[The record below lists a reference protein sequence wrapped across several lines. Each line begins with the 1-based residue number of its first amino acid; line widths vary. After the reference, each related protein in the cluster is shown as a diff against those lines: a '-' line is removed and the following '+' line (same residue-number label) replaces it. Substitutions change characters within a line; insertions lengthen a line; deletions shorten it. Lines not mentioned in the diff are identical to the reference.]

1 MVAPSLLASAVAT
14 LHMPQLLDKSIEIL
28 GHRHL
33 RGPNMWSYNPA
44 LEVLIDIGDLEDY
57 PSDKIPGFYD
67 RLCNCLPSLFEH
79 RCSYGEPGGF
89 LKRVEEGTWPGH
101 ILEHLTI
108 ELQNLAGISGGFGRA
123 RDGGRRGVYK
133 VIVSA
138 TEEAVTLQAFKHA
151 RDLLLT
157 LIKDNG
163 DPVAQRNQIIEDLRE
178 LSDDFCLGPSTACIV
193 NAATARE
200 IPYIRLSSGNLVQ
213 LGYGAKQRRIWT
225 AETDQTSAIA
235 ETISRDKDLTKSL
248 LRSAG
253 VPTPEGRTVT
263 SPDDAWEAAQD
274 IGLPVVVKPIDGN
287 HGRGVFINLYT
298 QQEIEAAYAV
308 AIDEGSEVLVER
320 HIIGDEHRLLVV
332 GNKVVAAAKGETVWV
347 TGDGKHTVHELIQI
361 QINSDPRRGTAEEH
375 PLNPVRI
382 DSAVELELVRQ
393 KLTSDSIPALDQKV
407 LIQSNGNVAFDVT
420 DLVHPDVASQV
431 ALAARVVGLEIAG
444 IDLVAKD
451 ISKPLEDQ
459 NAAIVE
465 VNAGPGLLMHL
476 KPASGKPQPVGEAI
490 AEHLFPLNYDFRIP
504 IVGISGSKGRTVAA
518 EMVAHFARLTN
529 VHVGLSSN
537 KELHFGSRSV
547 YRTSKSNW
555 ENGRR
560 TLQNRAI
567 ELAVIENSNSSLLL
581 EGLSYDQ
588 CQVGIVLNIDPQ
600 GLFPEYNISD
610 EDQLFNVVR
619 TQVDVV
625 LPTGVC
631 VLNADDQMIVKM
643 IELSKGEVLFFS
655 EDPDSEVIAKHK
667 HNQGRFII
675 STPTAIT
682 LYQGNTEKIVIPVPT
697 LIQNYSKSE
706 WKPHLCLAAA
716 IGAAWGLEIPLN
728 IIEAGVET
736 FVPDATNN
744 IGA

>member
-1 MVAPSLLASAVAT
+1 
-14 LHMPQLLDKSIEIL
+14 MPQLLDKIIEIL
-28 GHRHL
+28 SHRHL

-57 PSDKIPGFYD
+57 PSDLIPGFYD
-67 RLCNCLPSLFEH
+67 RLSKCLPSLHEH

-108 ELQNLAGISGGFGRA
+108 ELQNLAGIAGGFGRA

-138 TEEAVTLQAFKHA
+138 TEEAVTLQAFKFA

-163 DPVAQRNQIIEDLRE
+163 DPIAQREQILEALRD
-178 LSDDFCLGPSTACIV
+178 LSDDLCLGPSTACIV
-193 NAATARE
+193 NAATVRE

-213 LGYGAKQRRIWT
+213 LGYGSKQRRIWT

-248 LRSAG
+248 LASAG

-308 AIDEGSEVLVER
+308 AINEGSEVLVER

-332 GNKVVAAAKGETVWV
+332 GNKVVAAAKGETVWI
-347 TGDGKHTVHELIQI
+347 TGDGKHTVLELIQI
-361 QINSDPRRGTAEEH
+361 QINSDPRRGTTEEC

-382 DSAVELELVRQ
+382 DSAVELELARQ
-393 KLTSDSIPALDQKV
+393 KLTGDSIPGVDQKV

-420 DLVHPDVASQV
+420 DLVHPEVAHQV

-444 IDLVAKD
+444 IDLVAQD
-451 ISKPLEDQ
+451 ISKPLEEQ

-476 KPASGKPQPVGEAI
+476 KPASGKPQPVGEEI
-490 AEHLFPLNYDFRIP
+490 ANHLFPPGYDFRIP
-504 IVGISGSKGRTVAA
+504 IVGISGNFGRTIVA
-518 EMVAHFARLTN
+518 EMVAHFIRLTN
-529 VHVGLSSN
+529 AHVGLSTSN
-537 KELHFGSRSV
+537 GLYFGSRTIKQ
-547 YRTSKSNW
+547 TSSSHW
-555 ENGRR
+555 ENARR

-567 ELAVIENSNSSLLL
+567 EVAVLENDNASLLL
-581 EGLSYDQ
+581 EGLAYDQ
-588 CQVGIVLNIDPQ
+588 CQVGVVLNVDPLK
-600 GLFPEYNISD
+600 LFPEHNISD

-625 LPTGVC
+625 LPTGTSI
-631 VLNADDQMIVKM
+631 LNADDPMILKM
-643 IELSKGEVLFFS
+643 AELSKGEVMYFS
-655 EDPDSEVIAKHK
+655 QDPSSSVVTTHQE
-667 HNQGRFII
+667 NNGRSII
-675 STPTAIT
+675 VSPSIIT
-682 LYQGNTEKIVIPVPT
+682 LKQGKVDKLKIPIPPT
-697 LIQNYSKSE
+697 MRDTSLE
-706 WKPHLCLAAA
+706 WAPNLSLAAA
-716 IGAAWGLEIPLN
+716 IGAAWALDIPFN
-728 IIEAGVET
+728 VIEAGVET
-736 FVPDATNN
+736 FTSNSN
-744 IGA
+744 IPAGV

>member
-1 MVAPSLLASAVAT
+1 
-14 LHMPQLLDKSIEIL
+14 MPQLLDKTIEIL
-28 GHRHL
+28 SHRHL

-57 PSDKIPGFYD
+57 PSDLVPGFYD
-67 RLCNCLPSLFEH
+67 RLYKCLPSLHEH

-108 ELQNLAGISGGFGRA
+108 ELQNLAGIAGGFGRA

-138 TEEAVTLQAFKHA
+138 TEEAVTLQAFTHA

-163 DPVAQRNQIIEDLRE
+163 DAIAQRDQIIEDLRE
-178 LSDDFCLGPSTACIV
+178 LSDDLCLGPSTACIV
-193 NAATARE
+193 NAATVRE
-200 IPYIRLSSGNLVQ
+200 IPHIRLSSGNLVQ
-213 LGYGAKQRRIWT
+213 LGYGSKQRRIWT

-248 LRSAG
+248 LASAG

-287 HGRGVFINLYT
+287 HGRGVFINLHT

-308 AIDEGSEVLVER
+308 AINEGSEVLVER

-347 TGDGKHTVHELIQI
+347 TGDGKHSVLELIQI
-361 QINSDPRRGTAEEH
+361 QINSDPRRGTTEEY

-382 DSAVELELVRQ
+382 DSAVELELARQ
-393 KLTSDSIPALDQKV
+393 KLAGDSIPGIDQKV

-420 DLVHPDVASQV
+420 DLVHPEVAHQV
-431 ALAARVVGLEIAG
+431 ALAARIVGLEIAG
-444 IDLVAKD
+444 VDLVAQD
-451 ISKPLEDQ
+451 ISKPLEVQ

-476 KPASGKPQPVGEAI
+476 KPASGKPQPVGEEI
-490 AEHLFPLNYDFRIP
+490 ANHLFPPGYDFRIP
-504 IVGISGSKGRTVAA
+504 IIGVSGNSGRTIVA
-518 EMVAHFARLTN
+518 EMVAHFIRLTN
-529 VHVGLSSN
+529 VHVGLS
-537 KELHFGSRSV
+537 
-547 YRTSKSNW
+547 TSKGLYFGNRNIKRNSTSHWDNA
-555 ENGRR
+555 RR
-560 TLQNRAI
+560 TLQNRAV
-567 ELAVIENSNSSLLL
+567 EAAVIESDNASLLL
-581 EGLSYDQ
+581 EGLAYDQ
-588 CQVGIVLNIDPQ
+588 CQIGIVLNIDPLQ
-600 GLFPEYNISD
+600 LFPEHNIAD

-625 LPTGVC
+625 LPTGIN
-631 VLNADDQMIVKM
+631 VLNADDPMIVKM
-643 IELSKGEVLFFS
+643 AELSKGEVMYFS
-655 EDPDSEVIAKHK
+655 EDPTSSVIAEHQAKD
-667 HNQGRFII
+667 GRSII
-675 STPTAIT
+675 VSPSVIT
-682 LYQGNTEKIVIPVPT
+682 LKQGKLDKLVIPIPPAVKAST
-697 LIQNYSKSE
+697 LD
-706 WKPHLCLAAA
+706 WTPHLSLAAA
-716 IGAAWGLEIPLN
+716 IGAAWALDIPFN
-728 IIEAGVET
+728 VIEAGVET
-736 FVPDATNN
+736 FVSDAT
-744 IGA
+744 IPVGA

>member
-1 MVAPSLLASAVAT
+1 
-14 LHMPQLLDKSIEIL
+14 MPQLLDKTIEIL
-28 GHRHL
+28 SHRHL

-57 PSDKIPGFYD
+57 PSDLIPGFYD
-67 RLCNCLPSLFEH
+67 RLSKCLPSLHEH

-108 ELQNLAGISGGFGRA
+108 ELQNLAGIAGGFGRA

-138 TEEAVTLQAFKHA
+138 TEEAVTLQAFQYA

-163 DPVAQRNQIIEDLRE
+163 DFVSQREKIIEDLRD
-178 LSDDFCLGPSTACIV
+178 LSDDLCLGPSTACIV

-213 LGYGAKQRRIWT
+213 LGYGSKQRRIWT

-248 LRSAG
+248 LASAG

-308 AIDEGSEVLVER
+308 AINEGSEVLVER

-332 GNKVVAAAKGETVWV
+332 GNKVVAAAKGETVWI
-347 TGDGKHTVHELIQI
+347 TGDGKHTVLELIQI
-361 QINSDPRRGTAEEH
+361 QINSDPRRGTTEEC
-375 PLNPVRI
+375 PLNLVRI
-382 DSAVELELVRQ
+382 DSAVELELARQ
-393 KLTSDSIPALDQKV
+393 KLTGDSIPSVDQKV

-420 DLVHPDVASQV
+420 DLVHPEVAHQV

-444 IDLVAKD
+444 IDLVAQD
-451 ISKPLEDQ
+451 ISKPLESQ

-476 KPASGKPQPVGEAI
+476 KPASGKPQPVGEEI
-490 AEHLFPLNYDFRIP
+490 ANHLFPPGYDFRIP
-504 IVGISGSKGRTVAA
+504 IVGISGNSGRTVVA
-518 EMVAHFARLTN
+518 EMVAHFIRLTN
-529 VHVGLSSN
+529 MHVGLSTSN
-537 KELHFGSRSV
+537 GLYFGSRTIKQ
-547 YRTSKSNW
+547 TSSSHW
-555 ENGRR
+555 ENARR

-567 ELAVIENSNSSLLL
+567 EVAVIENDNASLLL
-581 EGLSYDQ
+581 EGLAYDQ
-588 CQVGIVLNIDPQ
+588 CQVGIVLNIDPLR
-600 GLFPEYNISD
+600 LFPEHNISE

-625 LPTGVC
+625 LPTGTS
-631 VLNADDQMIVKM
+631 VLNADDAMIVKM
-643 IELSKGEVLFFS
+643 TELSKGEVMYFS
-655 EDPDSEVIAKHK
+655 QDPNSPVIAAHQEKD
-667 HNQGRFII
+667 GRSMIV
-675 STPTAIT
+675 SPSVIT
-682 LYQGNTEKIVIPVPT
+682 LKQGKLDALVIPIPPAVQGSSLDWAPN
-697 LIQNYSKSE
+697 LS
-706 WKPHLCLAAA
+706 LAAA
-716 IGAAWGLEIPLN
+716 IGAAWALDIPFN
-728 IIEAGVET
+728 VIEAGVET
-736 FVPDATNN
+736 FVSNSN
-744 IGA
+744 IAAGT

>member
-1 MVAPSLLASAVAT
+1 
-14 LHMPQLLDKSIEIL
+14 
-28 GHRHL
+28 
-33 RGPNMWSYNPA
+33 MWSYNPA

-57 PSDKIPGFYD
+57 PSDLIPGFYD
-67 RLCNCLPSLFEH
+67 RLCKCLPSLHEH

-108 ELQNLAGISGGFGRA
+108 ELQNLAGIAGGFGRA

-138 TEEAVTLQAFKHA
+138 TEEAVTLQAFKFA

-157 LIKDNG
+157 LIQDNG
-163 DPVAQRNQIIEDLRE
+163 DAIAQREQIIEELRD
-178 LSDDFCLGPSTACIV
+178 LSDDLCLGPSTACIV
-193 NAATARE
+193 NAATVRE

-248 LRSAG
+248 LASAG
-253 VPTPEGRTVT
+253 VPIPEGRVVT

-308 AIDEGSEVLVER
+308 AINEGSEVLVER

-332 GNKVVAAAKGETVWV
+332 GNKVVAAAKGETVWI
-347 TGDGKHTVHELIQI
+347 TGDGKHTVLELIQI
-361 QINSDPRRGTAEEH
+361 QINSDPRRGTTEEC

-382 DSAVELELVRQ
+382 DSAVELELARQ
-393 KLTSDSIPALDQKV
+393 KLTGESIPELDQKV

-420 DLVHPDVASQV
+420 DLVHPEVAHQV

-444 IDLVAKD
+444 IDLVAQD
-451 ISKPLEDQ
+451 ISKPLESQ

-476 KPASGKPQPVGEAI
+476 KPASGTPQPVGEEI
-490 AEHLFPLNYDFRIP
+490 ANHLFPPGYDFRIP
-504 IVGISGSKGRTVAA
+504 IVGVSGNSGRTIVA
-518 EMVAHFARLTN
+518 EMIAHFTRLTN
-529 VHVGLSSN
+529 VHVGLSTSN
-537 KELHFGSRSV
+537 GLYFGN
-547 YRTSKSNW
+547 RTIKQTSSSHW
-555 ENGRR
+555 ENARR

-567 ELAVIENSNSSLLL
+567 EVAVLENDNASLLL
-581 EGLSYDQ
+581 EGLAYDQ
-588 CQVGIVLNIDPQ
+588 CQVGVVLNIDPLK
-600 GLFPEYNISD
+600 LFPEHNISE

-625 LPTGVC
+625 LPTGTS
-631 VLNADDQMIVKM
+631 VLNADDPMIVKM
-643 IELSKGEVLFFS
+643 AELSKGEVMYFS
-655 EDPDSEVIAKHK
+655 QEPDSPVVTVHQEKD
-667 HNQGRFII
+667 GRSII
-675 STPTAIT
+675 VSPSVIT
-682 LYQGNTEKIVIPVPT
+682 LKQGKVDKLVIPIPSAVKEAS
-697 LIQNYSKSE
+697 LE
-706 WKPHLCLAAA
+706 WAPHLSLAAA
-716 IGAAWGLEIPLN
+716 IGAAWALDIPFN
-728 IIEAGVET
+728 VIEAGVET
-736 FVPDATNN
+736 FVSSSN
-744 IGA
+744 IPPEA

>member
-1 MVAPSLLASAVAT
+1 
-14 LHMPQLLDKSIEIL
+14 MPQLLDKTIEIL
-28 GHRHL
+28 SHRHL

-57 PSDKIPGFYD
+57 PSDLIPGFYD
-67 RLCNCLPSLFEH
+67 RLSKCLPSLHEH

-108 ELQNLAGISGGFGRA
+108 ELQNLAGIAGGFGRA

-138 TEEAVTLQAFKHA
+138 TEEAVTLQAFKFA

-163 DPVAQRNQIIEDLRE
+163 DAIAQREKIIEELRD
-178 LSDDFCLGPSTACIV
+178 LSDDLCLGPSTACIV
-193 NAATARE
+193 NAATIRE

-213 LGYGAKQRRIWT
+213 LGYGSKQRRIWT

-248 LRSAG
+248 LASAG

-308 AIDEGSEVLVER
+308 AIEEGSEVLVER

-332 GNKVVAAAKGETVWV
+332 GNKVVAAAKGETVWI
-347 TGDGKHTVHELIQI
+347 TGDGKHTVLELIQI
-361 QINSDPRRGTAEEH
+361 QINSDPRRGTTEEC
-375 PLNPVRI
+375 PLNLVRI
-382 DSAVELELVRQ
+382 DSAVELELARQ
-393 KLTSDSIPALDQKV
+393 KLTGDSIPSIDQKV

-420 DLVHPDVASQV
+420 DLVHPEVAHQV

-444 IDLVAKD
+444 IDLVAQD
-451 ISKPLEDQ
+451 ISKPLESQ

-476 KPASGKPQPVGEAI
+476 KPASGKPQPVGEEI
-490 AEHLFPLNYDFRIP
+490 ANHLFPPGYDFRIP
-504 IVGISGSKGRTVAA
+504 IVGISGNSGRTVVA
-518 EMVAHFARLTN
+518 EMVAHFIRLTN
-529 VHVGLSSN
+529 MHVGLSTN
-537 KELHFGSRSV
+537 NGLYFGSRTIKQ
-547 YRTSKSNW
+547 TSSSHW
-555 ENGRR
+555 ENARR

-567 ELAVIENSNSSLLL
+567 EVAVIENDNASLLL
-581 EGLSYDQ
+581 EGLAYDQ
-588 CQVGIVLNIDPQ
+588 CQVGIVLNIDPLK
-600 GLFPEYNISD
+600 LFPEHNISE

-625 LPTGVC
+625 LPTGTS
-631 VLNADDQMIVKM
+631 VLNADDSMIVRM
-643 IELSKGEVLFFS
+643 AELSKGEVMYFS
-655 EDPDSEVIAKHK
+655 QDPASSVIAEHQEKD
-667 HNQGRFII
+667 GRSII
-675 STPTAIT
+675 VSPSVIT
-682 LYQGNTEKIVIPVPT
+682 LKQGKLDALVIPIPPAVQSSSLDWAPN
-697 LIQNYSKSE
+697 LS
-706 WKPHLCLAAA
+706 LAAA
-716 IGAAWGLEIPLN
+716 IGAAWALDIPFN
-728 IIEAGVET
+728 VIEAGVET
-736 FVPDATNN
+736 FVSNSNLPAGT
-744 IGA
+744 

>member
-1 MVAPSLLASAVAT
+1 
-14 LHMPQLLDKSIEIL
+14 MPQLLDKSIEIL
-28 GHRHL
+28 SHRHL

-44 LEVLIDIGDLEDY
+44 LEVLIDIGELEDY
-57 PSDKIPGFYD
+57 PSDKIPGFYE
-67 RLCNCLPSLFEH
+67 RLCSCLPSLQEH

-108 ELQNLAGISGGFGRA
+108 ELQNLAGIPGGFGRA

-138 TEEAVTLQAFKHA
+138 TEEAVTLKAFTHA

-157 LIKDNG
+157 LIQDNG
-163 DPVAQRNQIIEDLRE
+163 DPIAQREHIIEELRD
-178 LSDDFCLGPSTACIV
+178 LSDDLCLGPSTACIV
-193 NAATARE
+193 HAASARE

-213 LGYGAKQRRIWT
+213 LGYGSKQRRIWT

-235 ETISRDKDLTKSL
+235 ETISRDKDLTKTL
-248 LRSAG
+248 LRNAG

-287 HGRGVFINLYT
+287 HGRGVFINLHT

-308 AIDEGSEVLVER
+308 AINEGSEVLVER

-347 TGDGKHTVHELIQI
+347 TGDGKNTIQELIEI

-382 DSAVELELVRQ
+382 DSAVELELARQ
-393 KLTSDSIPALDQKV
+393 QLTGTSIPAIDHKV

-444 IDLVAKD
+444 VDLVAQD
-451 ISKPLEDQ
+451 ISRPLADQ

-476 KPASGKPQPVGEAI
+476 KPASGNPQPVGESI
-490 AEHLFPLNYDFRIP
+490 AEHLFPPDYDFRIP
-504 IVGISGSKGRTVAA
+504 IIGISGSKGRTIVA
-518 EMVAHFARLTN
+518 EMAAHFARLTN
-529 VHVGLSSN
+529 VHVGLSSS
-537 KELHFGSRSV
+537 KDLHFGSRSIH
-547 YRTSKSNW
+547 RTSHSNW

-567 ELAVIENSNSSLLL
+567 ELAVIENNNASLLL

-588 CQVGIVLNIDPQ
+588 CQVGVVLNIDPE
-600 GLFPEYNISD
+600 GLFPEHNISD

-631 VLNADDQMIVKM
+631 VLNADDPMIVKM
-643 IELSKGEVLFFS
+643 TELSKGEVMYFS
-655 EDPDSEVIAKHK
+655 EDANSLVIAEHQKNK
-667 HNQGRFII
+667 GRFII
-675 STPTAIT
+675 ANPNAII
-682 LYQGNTEKIVIPVPT
+682 LKHGDAEKKMILVPT
-697 LIQNYSKSE
+697 SIQNRPKSE
-706 WKPHLCLAAA
+706 WAPHLSLAAA
-716 IGAAWGLEIPLN
+716 IGAAWALEIPLDV
-728 IIEAGVET
+728 IEAGVET
-736 FVPDATNN
+736 FVPDATTA
-744 IGA
+744 IGN

>member
-1 MVAPSLLASAVAT
+1 
-14 LHMPQLLDKSIEIL
+14 MPQLLDKTIEIL
-28 GHRHL
+28 SHRHL

-57 PSDKIPGFYD
+57 PSDLIPGFYD
-67 RLCNCLPSLFEH
+67 RLCKCLPSLHEH

-108 ELQNLAGISGGFGRA
+108 ELQNLAGIAGGFGRA

-138 TEEAVTLQAFKHA
+138 TEEAVTLQAFKFA

-157 LIKDNG
+157 LIQDNG
-163 DPVAQRNQIIEDLRE
+163 DAIALREQIIEELRD
-178 LSDDFCLGPSTACIV
+178 LSDDICLGPSTACIV
-193 NAATARE
+193 NAATVRE

-213 LGYGAKQRRIWT
+213 LGYGSKQRRIWT

-248 LRSAG
+248 LASAG
-253 VPTPEGRTVT
+253 VPIPEGRVVT

-308 AIDEGSEVLVER
+308 AINEGSEVLVER

-332 GNKVVAAAKGETVWV
+332 GNKVVAAAKGETVWI
-347 TGDGKHTVHELIQI
+347 TGDGKHTVLELIQI
-361 QINSDPRRGTAEEH
+361 QINSDPRRGTTEEC

-382 DSAVELELVRQ
+382 DSAVELELARQ
-393 KLTSDSIPALDQKV
+393 KLTGDSIPAVDQKV

-420 DLVHPDVASQV
+420 DLVHPEVAHQV

-444 IDLVAKD
+444 IDLVAQD
-451 ISKPLEDQ
+451 ISKPLESQ

-476 KPASGKPQPVGEAI
+476 KPASGTPQPVGEEI
-490 AEHLFPLNYDFRIP
+490 ANHLFPPGYDFRIP
-504 IVGISGSKGRTVAA
+504 IVGISGNSGRTIVA
-518 EMVAHFARLTN
+518 EMVAHFIRLTN
-529 VHVGLSSN
+529 VHVGLSTN
-537 KELHFGSRSV
+537 LGLYIGNRSIKK
-547 YRTSKSNW
+547 TSPSHW
-555 ENGRR
+555 ENARR

-567 ELAVIENSNSSLLL
+567 EVAVLENDNASLLL
-581 EGLSYDQ
+581 EGLAYDQ
-588 CQVGIVLNIDPQ
+588 CQVGVVLNIDPLK
-600 GLFPEYNISD
+600 LFPEHNISE

-625 LPTGVC
+625 LPTGTS
-631 VLNADDQMIVKM
+631 VLNADDPMIVKM
-643 IELSKGEVLFFS
+643 AELSKGEVMYFS
-655 EDPDSEVIAKHK
+655 QESNSPVVTAHQEKD
-667 HNQGRFII
+667 GRSII
-675 STPTAIT
+675 VSPSVIT
-682 LYQGNTEKIVIPVPT
+682 LKQGKVDKLVIPIPPAVKESS
-697 LIQNYSKSE
+697 LE
-706 WKPHLCLAAA
+706 WSPHLSLAAS
-716 IGAAWGLEIPLN
+716 IGAAWALDIPFN
-728 IIEAGVET
+728 VIEAGVET
-736 FVPDATNN
+736 FVSSSN
-744 IGA
+744 IPAGV

>member
-1 MVAPSLLASAVAT
+1 
-14 LHMPQLLDKSIEIL
+14 MPQLLDKTIEIL
-28 GHRHL
+28 SHRHL

-57 PSDKIPGFYD
+57 PSDLIPGFYD
-67 RLCNCLPSLFEH
+67 RLSKCLPSLHEH

-108 ELQNLAGISGGFGRA
+108 ELQNLAGIAGGFGRA

-138 TEEAVTLQAFKHA
+138 TEEAVTLQAFKFA

-163 DPVAQRNQIIEDLRE
+163 DAIAQREQILEDLRD
-178 LSDDFCLGPSTACIV
+178 LSDDLCLGPSTACIV

-213 LGYGAKQRRIWT
+213 LGYGSKQRRIWT

-248 LRSAG
+248 LASAG

-308 AIDEGSEVLVER
+308 AINEGSEVLVER

-332 GNKVVAAAKGETVWV
+332 GNKVVAAAKGETVWI
-347 TGDGKHTVHELIQI
+347 TGDDKHTVFELIQI
-361 QINSDPRRGTAEEH
+361 QINSDPRRGTTEEC

-382 DSAVELELVRQ
+382 DSAVELELARQ
-393 KLTSDSIPALDQKV
+393 KLTGTSIPSIDQKV

-420 DLVHPDVASQV
+420 DLVHPEVAHQV

-444 IDLVAKD
+444 VDLVAQD
-451 ISKPLEDQ
+451 ISKPLESQ

-476 KPASGKPQPVGEAI
+476 KPASGKPQPVGEEI
-490 AEHLFPLNYDFRIP
+490 ANHLFPPGFDFRIP
-504 IVGISGSKGRTVAA
+504 IVGISGNSGRTVVA
-518 EMVAHFARLTN
+518 EMVAHFIRLTN
-529 VHVGLSSN
+529 RHVGLSTSN
-537 KELHFGSRSV
+537 GLYFGG
-547 YRTSKSNW
+547 RTIKKTSSSHWDNA
-555 ENGRR
+555 RR

-567 ELAVIENSNSSLLL
+567 EVAVIENDNSSLLL
-581 EGLSYDQ
+581 EGLAYDQ
-588 CQVGIVLNIDPQ
+588 CQVGIVLNIDPLK
-600 GLFPEYNISD
+600 LFPEYNISE
-610 EDQLFNVVR
+610 EDQLFSVVR

-625 LPTGVC
+625 LPNGTS
-631 VLNADDQMIVKM
+631 VLNADDPLIVKM
-643 IELSKGEVLFFS
+643 AELSKGEVLYFS
-655 EDPDSEVIAKHK
+655 QDPASSVITDHQEKG
-667 HNQGRFII
+667 GRSII
-675 STPTAIT
+675 VSSSVIT
-682 LYQGNTEKIVIPVPT
+682 LKHGKLDKLTIPIPPVV
-697 LIQNYSKSE
+697 LNSSLD
-706 WKPHLCLAAA
+706 WASDLSLAAA
-716 IGAAWGLEIPLN
+716 IGAAWALDIPFN
-728 IIEAGVET
+728 VIEAGAET
-736 FVPDATNN
+736 FVADTSMPAR
-744 IGA
+744 I